1 MVEQGKQG
9 SKRGLFGIS
18 RNVFFLGWVSLLT
31 DVSSEMIFTVTPL
44 FLLNVLRVG
53 TPVIG
58 LIEGIAESTA
68 SFFKLFSGWLS
79 DRLGRRKDL
88 AVFGYGLSTL
98 AKPFLYFAGSWG
110 AVLAV
115 RFTDRLGKGIRASP
129 RDALV
134 ADSTSSK
141 EMGKSFG
148 FHRAMDTMGAVI
160 GLSIAALIIYLV
172 QKDTFELTRKS
183 FRVLVLAGIG
193 PAVLALLLL
202 LIFVREKR
210 RKASPKSGN
219 DATGQLP
226 QCTGE
231 AGEAKTGFN
240 LQFKLFLLIMLVF
253 TIGNSSDVFLTLR
266 AQNLGFSVIQ
276 ILMMLVVFNLVYALT
291 SLPAGL
297 ISDRLGRKGV
307 IIIGWLFYALT
318 YLGFAVASAAWQ
330 VWLLFALYGL
340 YYGVSEGVCR
350 ALVCDLVPVDR
361 RGTAYGLYHTVIG
374 ISLLPASLIAGW
386 LWYLIGP
393 AAPFYFGASMSGV
406 AMVGLWLLIRGQT
419 NKAANIAQAKHSR

>member
-88 AVFGYGLSTL
+88 AVFGYSLSTL

-148 FHRAMDTMGAVI
+148 FHRAMDSMGAVI

-172 QKDTFELTRKS
+172 QKDTFELTWKS

-219 DATGQLP
+219 DATGQLS
-226 QCTGE
+226 QRTG
-231 AGEAKTGFN
+231 GAKTGFN
-240 LQFKLFLLIMLVF
+240 PHFKLFLLIMLVF
-253 TIGNSSDVFLTLR
+253 TLGNSSDVFLTLR
-266 AQNLGFSVIQ
+266 AQNLGFSVLQ
-276 ILMMLVVFNLVYALT
+276 ILIMLVVFNLVYALT

-297 ISDRLGRKGV
+297 ISDRLGRKSV

-374 ISLLPASLIAGW
+374 LSLLPASLIAGW

-406 AMVGLWLLIRGQT
+406 AMVGLWLLIREQT